1 MVSLGKPLSQR
12 LGVTCDLRVQNACLA
27 GNRSCV
33 RFIDCPLPRWEM
45 LASAK
50 MNHPEGA
57 CYLRCTLH
65 AHFQHTD
72 IWILQVSFQAPTHMF
87 LPNLLLAE
95 PGQRQ
100 GMIRNRR
107 KATSLLDGD
116 PSLPTKWASDSRVS
130 TRSSGHEQLHVQD
143 ALQLTR
149 DFLRISNN
157 A

>member
-65 AHFQHTD
+65 AHFQHID

-95 PGQRQ
+95 PGHDTKSPQ
-100 GMIRNRR
+100 GHFPARWR
-107 KATSLLDGD
+107 SLFANKVGVGFAC
-116 PSLPTKWASDSRVS
+116 KHSRFG
-130 TRSSGHEQLHVQD
+130 T
-143 ALQLTR
+143 
-149 DFLRISNN
+149 
-157 A
+157 